1 MKAGEPAEGISA
13 RPRGRRTRQY
23 TAEEAA
29 VEIETRRT
37 ARHREQLGVYP
48 VVRRRDVS

>member
-29 VEIETRRT
+29 VETESHWT
-37 ARHREQLGVYP
+37 ARRREQLGVYP
-48 VVRRRDVS
+48 PVRRRDVS